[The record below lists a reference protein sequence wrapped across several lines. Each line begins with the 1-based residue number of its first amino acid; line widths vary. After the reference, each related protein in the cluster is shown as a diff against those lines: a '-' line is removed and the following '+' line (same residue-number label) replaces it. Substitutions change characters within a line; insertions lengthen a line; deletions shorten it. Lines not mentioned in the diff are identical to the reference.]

1 MLGLQYT
8 GMALRHWSRWL
19 PKMTQE
25 LREQGVLNHRAQMAS
40 KEAARQV
47 ANLMLWGMQRHEAE
61 EMVLPE
67 TILLRPEWEDD
78 QEDDQEDE
86 DEE

>member
-8 GMALRHWSRWL
+8 GMALRHWSQWL

-25 LREQGVLNHRAQMAS
+25 MRDEGTLDHEAQMAS

-47 ANLMLWGMQRHEAE
+47 ADLMTQGMQKHEAE
-61 EMVLPE
+61 EIVLPQL
-67 TILLRPEWEDD
+67 ILFKPEP
-78 QEDDQEDE
+78 QDE
-86 DEE
+86 DEASE

>member
-8 GMALRHWSRWL
+8 GLALRHWSQWL

-25 LREQGVLNHRAQMAS
+25 MRDEGTLDHEAQMAS

-47 ANLMLWGMQRHEAE
+47 ADLMTQGMQKHEAE
-61 EMVLPE
+61 EIVLPHL
-67 TILLRPEWEDD
+67 ILFKPEP
-78 QEDDQEDE
+78 QDE
-86 DEE
+86 DEASE

>member
-8 GMALRHWSRWL
+8 GMALRHWSQWL

-25 LREQGVLNHRAQMAS
+25 LREQGQLNHEAQKAS

-47 ANLMLWGMQRHEAE
+47 ADLMQQGMQKHEAE
-61 EMVLPE
+61 EMVLPA
-67 TILLRPEWEDD
+67 TILFKPEP
-78 QEDDQEDE
+78 EDE
-86 DEE
+86 GEAE

>member
-8 GMALRHWSRWL
+8 GLALRHWSQWL

-25 LREQGVLNHRAQMAS
+25 MRDEGTLDHEAQMAS

-47 ANLMLWGMQRHEAE
+47 ADLMTQGMQKHEAE
-61 EMVLPE
+61 AIVLPQL
-67 TILLRPEWEDD
+67 ILFKPEP
-78 QEDDQEDE
+78 QDE
-86 DEE
+86 DEASE